1 MKKLFLLISLITY
14 ATFIQAQTPNCCAS
28 AEKFTD
34 FASDIA
40 FVNSHL
46 NPLPFNFIEDK
57 GKMMQ
62 LAADDGKSVNVY
74 AIKSTEKSDKYLIVV
89 HEWWG
94 LNGYIKQVSEK
105 LYADL
110 GGIVNVLAIDLYDG
124 QVADTRDSAT
134 VYMNSVTETRANTI
148 MQTVIDQCGKDA
160 KIATIGWCFGGGYA
174 LQTSI
179 RASSNGVGTV
189 MYYGFPE
196 TDKAKLSAL
205 NGDVLMIWPSQ
216 DKWINAKVV
225 DQFKAD
231 MQILDKKLAVEA
243 YDADHAF
250 ANPSNPK
257 YEEKMADDAYAKS
270 LKFLKK
276 SLELK

>member
-1 MKKLFLLISLITY
+1 MKKLYVLLCLITY
-14 ATFIQAQTPNCCAS
+14 FTVGQAQNSSCCAS
-28 AEKFTD
+28 PDKFSD
-34 FASDIA
+34 FSSDMA

-46 NPLPFNFIEDK
+46 NPIPFNFIEDK

-62 LAADDGKSVNVY
+62 LAAADGKAVNVY

-105 LYADL
+105 LFKDL
-110 GGIVNVLAIDLYDG
+110 GGMVNVLAIDFYDG

-134 VYMNSVTETRANTI
+134 VYMNSVTDARANTI
-148 MQTVIDQCGKDA
+148 MQTVINQCGTDA
-160 KIATIGWCFGGGYA
+160 KISAIGWCFGGGYA
-174 LQTSI
+174 LQTSLL
-179 RASSNGVGTV
+179 AKENGVGTV

-196 TDKAKLSAL
+196 TDKEKLSTL

-216 DKWINAKVV
+216 DKWITAKVV

-231 MQILDKKLAVEA
+231 MQILNKKLTVEA

-257 YEEKMADDAYAKS
+257 YQEAMADDAYYNS
-270 LKFLKK
+270 LKFLKR
-276 SLELK
+276 SLDLK